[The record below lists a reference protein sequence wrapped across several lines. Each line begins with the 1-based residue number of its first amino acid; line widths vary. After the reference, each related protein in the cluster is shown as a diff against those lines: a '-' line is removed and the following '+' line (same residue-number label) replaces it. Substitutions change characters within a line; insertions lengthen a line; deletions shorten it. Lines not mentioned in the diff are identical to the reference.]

1 VLWKEPMHRT
11 EMPLRGARLD
21 GSDCDRHDLLDRG
34 FQFLRL
40 EPERPRAALI
50 GDPARRIDQVET
62 IGPRGVRALG
72 RIAELIEDSGNLDSQ
87 FAHAGAGNKTAFL
100 LAMRTGE
107 DDLVLYVARHLPD
120 VARMRFRDV
129 DHEEGNL
136 ASVLLVELVEGRNL
150 PPEGRSG
157 VASKDQHHRPLLG
170 GEGGQ
175 LYLCGFVE
183 PPQQEVGCGAAHLQ
197 RARPG
202 AHPESFEWKN
212 QERNGP

>member
-1 VLWKEPMHRT
+1 VLWKEPIHRAD
-11 EMPLRGARLD
+11 MPLRGARLD
-21 GSDCDRHDLLDRG
+21 GNDLLDRG
-34 FQFLRL
+34 FQFIRL
-40 EPERPRAALI
+40 EPERPRTALI
-50 GDPARRIDQVET
+50 SDPARRIDQVET

-72 RIAELIEDSGNLDSQ
+72 RIAKLIEDSGNLDSQ
-87 FAHAGAGNKTAFL
+87 FAHAGAGNETAL
-100 LAMRTGE
+100 VLAMRTGE
-107 DDLVLYVARHLPD
+107 DDLVFYVARHLPD

-157 VASKDQHHRPLLG
+157 VASKDEHHRPLLG
-170 GEGGQ
+170 GERGQ

-183 PPQQEVGCGAAHLQ
+183 LPQQEVRCGTAHLQ